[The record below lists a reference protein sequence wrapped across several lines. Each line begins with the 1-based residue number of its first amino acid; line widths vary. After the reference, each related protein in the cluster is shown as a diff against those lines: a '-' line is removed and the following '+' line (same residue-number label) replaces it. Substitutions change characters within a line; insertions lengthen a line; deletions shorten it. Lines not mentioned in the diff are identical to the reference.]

1 MEKEVKVYMFV
12 DALGYDIAD
21 RHKFMAEELPYRK
34 KVEMQ
39 FGYSAAAVPTILSGR
54 PPREHG
60 HFSFFYYDEKN
71 SPFKIF
77 KLVKYFFGAGLHPRC
92 FFNRGRVRHIISKFF
107 AKWRGYTGYFNLYG
121 VPFERLPY
129 FDYCEKNDIF
139 TAGGLAP
146 CKNLCDVLLASGKKF
161 HISNWRNSDAQ
172 NIDAAVAAIEDGAEF
187 LFVYSGSFD
196 SFMHMN
202 AGDENAVSAKLEDY
216 KKMARTI
223 LSSLEKR
230 GDKYSF
236 TMISDH
242 GMSPLSGVLDV
253 ASELKK
259 LPLKFGED
267 CVWLLDSTMAR
278 FWYLKPE
285 AKEIVRRAMKGFD
298 KLSLISAEQ
307 KVKYGIDFKG
317 DKFGN
322 DIFISAD
329 GVQISPNDLGAKPL
343 RGMHGFMPEAKESY
357 ASFMSTSQAAF
368 EPEHVA
374 DFFELMRLDIEGK

>member
-1 MEKEVKVYMFV
+1 MGKKIKVYMFV
-12 DALGYDIAD
+12 DALGYSIAT
-21 RHKFMAEELPYRK
+21 RHGFMKETLSHRC

-39 FGYSAAAVPTILSGR
+39 FGYSAAAVPTILSGCR
-54 PPREHG
+54 PREHG

-77 KLVKYFFGAGLHPRC
+77 RFAKYFFGAGLHPKC
-92 FFNRGRVRHIISKFF
+92 LFNRGRVRHIISKYF

-139 TAGGLAP
+139 VADGLAP
-146 CKNLCDVLLASGKKF
+146 CKNLCDILLASGKKF

-172 NIDAAVAAIEDGAEF
+172 NVAEAVDAIKDGAEF

-202 AGDENAVSAKLEDY
+202 AGDEDAISKKLEDY
-216 KKMARTI
+216 KKMAETI
-223 LSSLEKR
+223 ISELEKR
-230 GDKYSF
+230 GDYSF
-236 TMISDH
+236 TIISDH
-242 GMSPLSGVLDV
+242 GMAPLAGVIDV
-253 ASELKK
+253 ASVLKT
-259 LPLKFGED
+259 LPLKFGKD

-285 AKEIVRRAMKGFD
+285 AKEIVRKEMAKNFD
-298 KLSLISAEQ
+298 KLTLLTDEQ
-307 KVKYGIDFKG
+307 KKKYGIDFPN

-322 DIFISAD
+322 DIFISDD

-343 RGMHGFMPEAKESY
+343 RGMHGFMPEEEESY
-357 ASFMSTSQAAF
+357 ASFMSTSSPAF
-368 EPEHVA
+368 EPRSVA
-374 DFFELMRLDIEGK
+374 DFFELMRLDIEG